1 LRRILFTLL
10 TFSLSSCL
18 FADPAF
24 SKRYETTFKKAMWE
38 FKKDEMG
45 CQLKQEIPLFG
56 TAIINRELSR
66 PLQIELHPKQKHILR
81 RFCTVTS
88 AAPSWRRDETST
100 DLIDLHLESTDLA
113 ILEEPA
119 SIVAYH
125 GFEQGFYTEFT
136 CLDSE
141 GGANETIIAISP
153 VNYINTLPDYQNCV
167 SDLIIKE
174 QQMATDSLFAASKL
188 EISFTTNSTELTQ
201 TADNILNETAMFF
214 KAHPNYKKIIISGH
228 ADKRGDK
235 RLNLRLADAR
245 AKSVKAYFIRQG
257 ISAKQIK
264 TKSYGSNR
272 PEDKTDDEMG
282 WRRNRRVVIKL
293 EQ

>member
-1 LRRILFTLL
+1 LSLTSGLL
-10 TFSLSSCL
+10 
-18 FADPAF
+18 ADPAF
-24 SKRYETTFKKAMWE
+24 SKRYETSFLKAMWE

-56 TAIINRELSR
+56 TAIINRELSQ

-81 RFCTVTS
+81 RFCTVSS
-88 AAPSWRRDETST
+88 AAPVWKRDETST
-100 DLIDLHLESTDLA
+100 DLINLHLQSTEIA
-113 ILEEPA
+113 ILEEPH
-119 SIVAYH
+119 SIQAYH
-125 GFEQGFYTEFT
+125 GFEQGFFTEFT

-141 GGANETIIAISP
+141 GGANETVVAISP
-153 VNYINTLPDYQNCV
+153 VNYINALPDYQNCV
-167 SDLIIKE
+167 SELIIKE
-174 QQMATDSLFAASKL
+174 QQMTADALFAASKL
-188 EISFTTNSTELTQ
+188 EVSFTTNSTELTQ
-201 TADNILNETAMFF
+201 TADNILNQTAMFF
-214 KAHPNYKKIIISGH
+214 KEHSNYQKIIISGH

-235 RLNLRLADAR
+235 RQNLRLAEAR

-257 ISAKQIK
+257 ISAKKIK

-272 PEDKTDDEMG
+272 PEDKTNDEMG